1 MNSYIC
7 GMKTTSIILLI
18 PTFGALMMAIYGLT
32 IKDYGLSIAAF
43 AVTVFGLIVSILNNK
58 FYS

>member
-1 MNSYIC
+1 
-7 GMKTTSIILLI
+7 MKTTSIILLI